1 MKNLILVAALI
12 LSFAAQATPT
22 AGNSNTPE
30 PKYKATSYTDVDA
43 FCKLIQQGNY
53 EAVKNLIEA
62 GEDINRKSV
71 GKTPLM
77 YAARHNKADIARLL
91 IAHGADLKVK
101 SDRGY
106 TALEFAEMSKAQ
118 EAYEVIKEALHA
130 EKAS

>member
-12 LSFAAQATPT
+12 LSFVAQATPT

-30 PKYKATSYTDVDA
+30 PKYKTASYTDVDA

-53 EAVKNLIEA
+53 EAVKSLIEA

-77 YAARHNKADIARLL
+77 YAARHNKAAIAKLL
-91 IAHGADLKVK
+91 IAHGADLKAK

-106 TALEFAEMSKAQ
+106 TALDFAEMSKAQ
-118 EAYEVIKEALHA
+118 EAYEVIQEALNA